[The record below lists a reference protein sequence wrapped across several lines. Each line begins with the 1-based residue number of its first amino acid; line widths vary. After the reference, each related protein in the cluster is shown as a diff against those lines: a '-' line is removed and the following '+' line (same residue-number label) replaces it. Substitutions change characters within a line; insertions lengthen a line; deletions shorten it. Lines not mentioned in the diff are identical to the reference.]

1 MMLPRVLYIASEAT
15 VEANRTCGSQLARV
29 LVRAGVV
36 PWQKPFVNLRASCRT
51 DLQERFPDHVINTW
65 LGQSSR
71 VAEKHY
77 LQTTDA
83 HWERAVAE
91 PTVTKEVGGN
101 AGGNIGANL
110 GKSRNNRE
118 CEKPNKNK
126 PQQLAEACVSS
137 QKHPREDSNL

>member
-110 GKSRNNRE
+110 GKSTNNRP
-118 CEKPNKNK
+118 CEKPNKNR
-126 PQQLAEACVSS
+126 PQRLAEACVSS
-137 QKHPREDSNL
+137 EKHPREDSNL

>member
-1 MMLPRVLYIASEAT
+1 M
-15 VEANRTCGSQLARV
+15 
-29 LVRAGVV
+29 V
-36 PWQKPFVNLRASCRT
+36 PWQKPFVNMRASCRT

-91 PTVTKEVGGN
+91 TVTTTVGGN

-110 GKSRNNRE
+110 GESAGTRGSK
-118 CEKPNKNK
+118 KPSKNK
-126 PQQLAEACVSS
+126 PQRLAKACVSS
-137 QKHPREDSNL
+137 SEHPRQDSNLRPTD